1 MKPALKLILFALL
14 LALRQELSNAQ
25 ESPYIAGA
33 KKEGQVNLYA
43 TASLTTTQLAAKAFE
58 QKFPFVK
65 VNYVRVG
72 AENMLSKVRTEK
84 AASRLLFDVIYG
96 GVAPLL
102 TTLDVLQPYA
112 SPEARAY
119 ADKFK
124 DPKGLWT
131 GFGANYYVFA
141 YNTRKISNKE
151 APRSWEDFGDSKW
164 KGRIGMDP
172 QEFRWL
178 GALEEYLGEEKARR
192 IMRGLARQ
200 DIQWRNNHTSLAQ
213 LMIAGEFDIAL
224 SFAHSIEELKEKR
237 APVEWVKTLKPI
249 VVDIQAVALASNIS
263 HPNAAKLLYD
273 FLLSEDGAKVLV
285 EQKKVPLRP
294 GALPPTSPLYPGALE
309 LFPTP
314 VKVQLNMDHYAA
326 KFEQIF
332 GPLR

>member
-1 MKPALKLILFALL
+1 MNHALKLILFTLL
-14 LALRQELSNAQ
+14 LALHRDFSNAQ
-25 ESPYIAGA
+25 EFPHIAGA

-43 TASLTTTQLAAKAFE
+43 TASLTTTQAAVKAFE
-58 QKFPFVK
+58 QRFPFVK

-72 AENMLSKVRTEK
+72 AENMLSKIRTEK
-84 AASRLLFDVIYG
+84 AAGKLLFDLIYG

-141 YNTRKISNKE
+141 YNTRKVSQQE
-151 APRSWEDFGDSKW
+151 APRSWEDFAEPKW

-178 GALEEYLGEEKARR
+178 GALEEYLGKETARR

-285 EQKKVPLRP
+285 EQKKVSLRP
-294 GALPPTSPLYPGALE
+294 GALLPTSPLYPGALE

-314 VKVQLNMDHYAA
+314 VKVQLNMDQYAA
-326 KFEQIF
+326 KFEHIF
-332 GPLR
+332 GPRR

>member
-1 MKPALKLILFALL
+1 M
-14 LALRQELSNAQ
+14 
-25 ESPYIAGA
+25 
-33 KKEGQVNLYA
+33 NLYA
-43 TASLTTTQLAAKAFE
+43 TASLTTTQAVVKAFE
-58 QKFPFVK
+58 QRYPFIK

-72 AENMLSKVRTEK
+72 AENMLTKIRTEK
-84 AASRLLFDVIYG
+84 SAGKLLFDVIYG

-112 SPEARAY
+112 STEAKAY

-141 YNTRKISNKE
+141 YNTRKVSKQE
-151 APRSWEDFGDSKW
+151 APKSWEDFYDPKW

-172 QEFRWL
+172 QEFRWM
-178 GALEEYLGEEKARR
+178 GAIEEYLGEAAARK
-192 IMRGLARQ
+192 IMTGLARQ

-213 LMIAGEFDIAL
+213 LMVAGEFDMAL
-224 SFAHSIEELKEKR
+224 SFAHSIEEMKEKR

-249 VVDIQAVALASNIS
+249 VVDIQAVALASNIG

-273 FLLSEDGAKVLV
+273 FALSEEGQKVLV
-285 EQKKVPLRP
+285 EQRKVPLRP
-294 GALPPTSPLYPGALE
+294 GVLPATSPVYPSTLE

-314 VKVQLNMDHYAA
+314 VKVQLNIDQYAT
-326 KFEQIF
+326 KFDQIF
-332 GPLR
+332 GPRR